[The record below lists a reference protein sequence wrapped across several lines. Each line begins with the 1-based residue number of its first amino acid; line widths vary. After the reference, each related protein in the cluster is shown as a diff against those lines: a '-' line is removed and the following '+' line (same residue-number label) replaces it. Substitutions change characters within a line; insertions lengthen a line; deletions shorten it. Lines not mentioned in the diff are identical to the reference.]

1 MLYSSICRQF
11 LDMKIAGVSECVILL
26 NGLLK
31 SNHLAARRLNYM
43 IFTIIILKIYITLQ
57 LDLTEDKNTEVKIL

>member
-1 MLYSSICRQF
+1 MPF

-26 NGLLK
+26 NVLLK
-31 SNHLAARRLNYM
+31 SNHLASRRLNYM
-43 IFTIIILKIYITLQ
+43 IFTIIVLKIYITLQ

>member
-1 MLYSSICRQF
+1 
-11 LDMKIAGVSECVILL
+11 
-26 NGLLK
+26 
-31 SNHLAARRLNYM
+31 M